1 MGNIVSVGLE
11 KVLLVVKVIYSTPG
25 FSPTLIDNVMS
36 FGYDSDPNRLVVHH
50 DANQQTDI
58 MADNIRLVHVSVQ

>member
-1 MGNIVSVGLE
+1 MITSLPLA
-11 KVLLVVKVIYSTPG
+11 KALLVVRVIYTTPG
-25 FSPTLIDNVMS
+25 VSPTLIDNVMS

-58 MADNIRLVHVSVQ
+58 MTDNIRMVHVTVQ